1 MKNLS
6 ILAFT
11 DRGRALAEQIL
22 SKLPEG
28 CRGELYDSEKQT
40 AKEYLARQ
48 FAEKDTVLF
57 ICAAGIAVRLIA
69 LLLKSKDT
77 DPAVVVMDEFGR
89 YAVSLL
95 SGHLG
100 GANDAALVLS
110 GLVGAEPVITT
121 ATDLNKKFAVDI
133 WSKKAG
139 CRIINIGQIKSVS
152 AAVLRGE
159 KVGFQ
164 SSFYVEGELPFEL
177 TRDSAETGICVSL
190 SGKEKP
196 FANTLNAVPKIV
208 SIGAGCR
215 KGIDAEQFE
224 RFILKNLEEQGIAIE
239 AAAQIASVDLKK
251 EEPAILAF
259 SRKYGIPFVTYTA
272 EELNRAEGDF
282 AASALVKSVAGVDNV
297 CERSAVLASG
307 NGRKILSKISG
318 GGCTCAL
325 AMKDW
330 KCRF

>member
-11 DRGRALAEQIL
+11 DRGERWRNRFCQNFP
-22 SKLPEG
+22 KV

-69 LLLKSKDT
+69 PLLKSKDT

-121 ATDLNKKFAVDI
+121 ATDLNKKI
-133 WSKKAG
+133 CGRYMEQKK
-139 CRIINIGQIKSVS
+139 RV
-152 AAVLRGE
+152 AAL
-159 KVGFQ
+159 
-164 SSFYVEGELPFEL
+164 
-177 TRDSAETGICVSL
+177 
-190 SGKEKP
+190 
-196 FANTLNAVPKIV
+196 
-208 SIGAGCR
+208 
-215 KGIDAEQFE
+215 
-224 RFILKNLEEQGIAIE
+224 
-239 AAAQIASVDLKK
+239 
-251 EEPAILAF
+251 
-259 SRKYGIPFVTYTA
+259 
-272 EELNRAEGDF
+272 
-282 AASALVKSVAGVDNV
+282 
-297 CERSAVLASG
+297 
-307 NGRKILSKISG
+307 
-318 GGCTCAL
+318 
-325 AMKDW
+325 
-330 KCRF
+330 